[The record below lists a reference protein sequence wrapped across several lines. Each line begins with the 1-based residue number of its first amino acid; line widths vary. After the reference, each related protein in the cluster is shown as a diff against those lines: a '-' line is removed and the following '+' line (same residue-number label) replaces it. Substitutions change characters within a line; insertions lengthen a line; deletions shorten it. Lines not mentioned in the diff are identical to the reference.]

1 MVSLQVVLLSLETL
15 KESQQG
21 RGVAIARNS
30 KGSCITQQTNLVLG
44 AEEVKRVAQLL
55 QARRR
60 VVGAVESSQILVDLV
75 EAFRSNVS
83 YSVRLL
89 GESPS
94 VHGSQLLAG
103 LDTKRNPPGGLILL
117 RLGIAS
123 GQESA
128 LPKADL
134 ARLLGDGNNGETDLP
149 NPGILLI
156 PS

>member
-1 MVSLQVVLLSLETL
+1 MT
-15 KESQQG
+15 
-21 RGVAIARNS
+21 
-30 KGSCITQQTNLVLG
+30 
-44 AEEVKRVAQLL
+44 QLL

-60 VVGAVESSQILVDLV
+60 VVCAVESSQIFVDLV
-75 EAFRSNVS
+75 EAVRSNVA

-117 RLGIAS
+117 RLGVSS

-128 LPKADL
+128 LPNADL
-134 ARLLGDGNNGETDLP
+134 TGLLGDGNNGETDLS
-149 NPGILLI
+149 NPGIL
-156 PS
+156 